1 MSTVLTD
8 QAKGVFLTT
17 IGVLAVVP
25 DSLLIRL
32 IDANIPV
39 IAFWRSSLA
48 GVVLILVIGL
58 RQKSNTLRAILQLRW
73 SGAIYTLLTALATLL
88 FVVAVETTTVA
99 STVFIVSTTPV
110 FSAIMGRFVL
120 REPVGQRMIWTI
132 ALSILGI
139 GIIVWGPDG
148 GPSEAVVGD
157 FAALGVAL
165 CLSVSYTVARRARRF
180 SMVPAAA
187 LSQLLLAVVMLGVTN
202 PFVLTGAS
210 WIYALVLG
218 GMLIPLGTAMLATG
232 PRYITAAEVSL
243 LLLLEAALAPVL
255 VWLILGETPSPH
267 VIAGGTLLLAVLA
280 VSNLIG
286 LSSNGRPG

>member
-1 MSTVLTD
+1 MTD
-8 QAKGVFLTT
+8 QAKGVLLTT
-17 IGVLAVVP
+17 IGVIAIIP

-32 IDANIPV
+32 IDADILV

-48 GVVLILVIGL
+48 GVALILVICL
-58 RQKSNTLRAILQLRW
+58 RQKSNTIRAIVQLRW
-73 SGAIYTLLTALATLL
+73 SGAIYTALSAFATLL
-88 FVVAVETTTVA
+88 FVVAIETTTVA
-99 STVFIVSTTPV
+99 STLFIVSTTPV

-120 REPVGQRMIWTI
+120 REPVGRRMIWTI
-132 ALSILGI
+132 LLSIIGI

-148 GPSEAVVGD
+148 GPSEVAVGD

-165 CLSVSYTVARRARRF
+165 CLSISYTVARRARRF

-187 LSQLLLAVVMLGVTN
+187 LSQLLLAFVILAVTD
-202 PFVLTGAS
+202 PFVLSGAS
-210 WIYALVLG
+210 WAYALVLG
-218 GMLIPLGTAMLATG
+218 GMLVPLGTAMLAIG

-255 VWLILGETPSPH
+255 VWLVLGETPSQH
-267 VIAGGTLLLAVLA
+267 VILGGVLLLTVLT

-286 LSSNGRPG
+286 LRSNGRPA